1 MNLINFYRYFSKVK
15 CFDRYVL
22 STVYKFVVFFIFN
35 SVVPLTVSIGKNSR
49 FMYGGIGC
57 VIHKNCIIGDNV
69 AIGQG
74 ITIGRKKADGAPI
87 IGNNVYIAAGS
98 RILGDITIGDNVIIG
113 ANSVVLKNIPSN
125 SIVAGVPAKV
135 IGTVEVSI
143 WDELGDIL

>member
-1 MNLINFYRYFSKVK
+1 MNAVDFYRVSYFCHRNNIPIIPKIMK
-15 CFDRYVL
+15 III
-22 STVYKFVVFFIFN
+22 FILFN
-35 SVVPLTVSIGKNSR
+35 SIIPSTCRLGKGTR

-57 VIHKNCIIGDNV
+57 VIHSKAVVGDRV
-69 AIGQG
+69 CLGQG

-87 IGNNVYIAAGS
+87 IGNDVYIAAGS

-113 ANSVVLKNIPSN
+113 ANSVVLKNIPPN

-135 IGTVEVSI
+135 IGTVEFSI